1 MLIHAATV
9 QPGDEPDTYYS
20 NSDMTKSD
28 GTVVFET
35 SNHDQCVG
43 NSSYLSTA
51 SQCGK
56 LFAKLSCTPGIEI
69 LTGEHTFTTIS
80 QLERGVM
87 LQLVDF
93 GRT

>member
-1 MLIHAATV
+1 MLTHAATV

-51 SQCGK
+51 SKCGK
-56 LFAKLSCTPGIEI
+56 LFAKAVLYTWYR
-69 LTGEHTFTTIS
+69 HTYWGAY
-80 QLERGVM
+80 L
-87 LQLVDF
+87 
-93 GRT
+93 